1 MVQYVE
7 STVLMVHMVYVSC
20 IVLSVYFKGV
30 QTLFENSVRPD
41 PWLGLP
47 VYVLFS

>member
-7 STVLMVHMVYVSC
+7 STVLMVHRVYVSC
-20 IVLSVYFKGV
+20 TVLGVYLKGV
-30 QTLFENSVRPD
+30 LTLFEDSVRPD